1 MSNSPPQAH
10 PESPALAAWLAR
22 IEQLHPSTIEL
33 GLERVGQVW
42 QRLHQACNRTEQAQ
56 PPQRPL
62 VITVAGTNGKGSVCA
77 TLEAICHAAGYR
89 TGVYASPHLNHYCER
104 VRIDTRPVSDADM
117 VTAFERVEAVRADT
131 RLTYFEFGTL
141 AAFQLF
147 QQQAL
152 DLWILEVGMGGRLDA
167 VNLIDADVAVITNIA
182 LDHVEW
188 LGNDRDSIAREKAGI
203 LRAGRPAL
211 FGEQDLPGSLRQ
223 QALSLDVPLYR
234 AGVDFSVR
242 PLSAIRGPDPLPSSE
257 SGSESGDWEYS
268 GPLRLSGGELARR
281 ALHLPPSALPG
292 VHQRDNASLAISA
305 LGLLADRLP
314 VAISA
319 IIQGLTQVRLAGRFQ
334 ILRPQAD
341 AAEIILD
348 VAHNPHGA
356 EVLATALQQRPCTG
370 RTHCVFSAL
379 QDKDLSQML
388 PVLAPVM
395 DEWWL
400 APLSGA
406 RGRSLAGLQEAL
418 GQAGIEAP
426 AHGLQSLQQALMQ
439 ARKSAG
445 AEDRIVVCG
454 SFLTVAA
461 ALAALD

>member
-1 MSNSPPQAH
+1 MSNSLPQA
-10 PESPALAAWLAR
+10 PSESPALAEWLAR

-33 GLERVGQVW
+33 GLARVGQVW
-42 QRLHQACNRTEQAQ
+42 QRLRQAGHSTEHAEVAQ
-56 PPQRPL
+56 HPL

-104 VRIDTRPVSDADM
+104 VRIDTHPVSDAEM
-117 VTAFERVEAVRADT
+117 VAAFEQVEAVRADT
-131 RLTYFEFGTL
+131 ALTYFEFGTL

-152 DLWILEVGMGGRLDA
+152 DVWILEVGMGGRLDA

-182 LDHVEW
+182 LDHMEW

-203 LRAGRPAL
+203 LRAGHPAL
-211 FGEQDLPGSLRQ
+211 FGEEDLPGSLRQ
-223 QALSLDVPLYR
+223 QAMSSGVPLYR

-242 PLSAIRGPDPLPSSE
+242 PLSAIRGPDPLPRP
-257 SGSESGDWEYS
+257 ESGDWEYS
-268 GPLRLSGGELARR
+268 GPLRLSGGDLARR

-292 VHQRDNASLAISA
+292 AHQRDNASLAISA

-314 VAISA
+314 VAIA
-319 IIQGLTQVRLAGRFQ
+319 DIIQGLGQVRLAGRFQ
-334 ILRPQAD
+334 VLRPQTD

-388 PVLAPVM
+388 PVLATVM

-406 RGRSLAGLQEAL
+406 RGRSLTGLQEAL

-426 AHGLQSLQQALMQ
+426 VHGLQSLQQALMQ